1 MRRSE
6 VEAIADRIKDQIWS
20 NTVSG
25 HPPLSEYRSA
35 DNWETRPPRTKERIC
50 RMLTFLASTV
60 PWMLDDQL
68 IWVVEAD
75 EGITCSVNDILNNR
89 ADMERV
95 ALLIIEN
102 AKINPALDCIR
113 GEAMKQWLSRR
124 KWYKIMKKW
133 PPILNG

>member
-1 MRRSE
+1 
-6 VEAIADRIKDQIWS
+6 
-20 NTVSG
+20 
-25 HPPLSEYRSA
+25 
-35 DNWETRPPRTKERIC
+35 
-50 RMLTFLASTV
+50 MLAFLANTV

-75 EGITCSVNDILNNR
+75 EGITYSVDDTLNNR
-89 ADMERV
+89 AEMERV